1 MIFEG
6 KVWQQLVRFSS
17 GLISY
22 VWKSS
27 IKRRECTAQNREE
40 DHRAKVIHVANM
52 YYKPSMIVNYDD
64 SDVL

>member
-1 MIFEG
+1 MIFVG

-27 IKRRECTAQNREE
+27 IKRRECTAQNRQE
-40 DHRAKVIHVANM
+40 DHRAKVIHVANIIN
-52 YYKPSMIVNYDD
+52 P
-64 SDVL
+64 L